1 MQNLLTKQGLQGV
14 YNTDLHELQKNCHL
28 NHIFQINTFYEISV
42 YTKLNVCEDL
52 EFIIQAFFPLGHKVF
67 VCHFNSCVHLIQ
79 TNKMKAADF
88 RFSSSCCNAIPWYH
102 GYHRLL
108 SPAEP
113 LSFN

>member
-52 EFIIQAFFPLGHKVF
+52 EFIIQAIFFPLGQRVF
-67 VCHFNSCVHLIQ
+67 VYHL
-79 TNKMKAADF
+79 NV
-88 RFSSSCCNAIPWYH
+88 
-102 GYHRLL
+102 LL
-108 SPAEP
+108 M
-113 LSFN
+113 

>member
-1 MQNLLTKQGLQGV
+1 MQNLLTKQESKEA

-28 NHIFQINTFYEISV
+28 NHIFQINTFYKISV

-52 EFIIQAFFPLGHKVF
+52 EFIIQAYFPLGHKVF

-88 RFSSSCCNAIPWYH
+88 RFNSSCCNAIPWYH

>member
-28 NHIFQINTFYEISV
+28 NHIFQINTFHKISV

-88 RFSSSCCNAIPWYH
+88 RFNSSCCNAIPWYH

>member
-14 YNTDLHELQKNCHL
+14 YNTDLHGLQKNCYL
-28 NHIFQINTFYEISV
+28 NHIFQINTFYKISV

-88 RFSSSCCNAIPWYH
+88 RFNSSCCNAIPWYH

>member
-1 MQNLLTKQGLQGV
+1 MQNLLTKQESKEA

-28 NHIFQINTFYEISV
+28 NHIFQINTFYKISV

-88 RFSSSCCNAIPWYH
+88 RFNSSCCNAIPWYH